1 MSKLE
6 LTQRLLVIANRGLAE
21 ANRGNIFWTQAD
33 AMRAINNARNISKL
47 S

>member
-6 LTQRLLVIANRGLAE
+6 LSQRLLVVANKGLSE

-33 AMRAINNARNISKL
+33 AMRSINNARTLTK
-47 S
+47 